1 MEFQVYRQ
9 WQELSPAVGA
19 GVEALLEEAFPAEE
33 RRDME
38 EVRQLLGKTGLEL
51 LTLEEGDRVQ
61 GFLMLWNLEG
71 LMFLENFAVDPGLR
85 GRGIGAGM
93 LEYVWERWKK
103 PMLLEVEPPEGEMQR
118 RRIGFYE
125 RNGFCLNPYPYQM
138 PCLHGDGP
146 AVPLLLMSR
155 PAPLTDQ
162 EARQAAER
170 LYREV
175 YAGKRRPELP

>member
-1 MEFQVYRQ
+1 
-9 WQELSPAVGA
+9 
-19 GVEALLEEAFPAEE
+19 
-33 RRDME
+33 
-38 EVRQLLGKTGLEL
+38 
-51 LTLEEGDRVQ
+51 
-61 GFLMLWNLEG
+61 
-71 LMFLENFAVDPGLR
+71 
-85 GRGIGAGM
+85 M
-93 LEYVWERWKK
+93 LEYVWEHWKK
-103 PMLLEVEPPEGEMQR
+103 PMLLEVEPPEGDMQR

-125 RNGFCLNPYPYQM
+125 RNGFCLHAYPYQM

-146 AVPLLLMSR
+146 ALPLLLMSR